1 MHGHFIV
8 LTCMCA
14 LLSYFPL
21 LFSQLWYVHC
31 MWAMVTIWFLCDL
44 MRVGYELNQAE
55 ERIKYMQER
64 ERIIPDFQCKFAQIL
79 KMQAENDL
87 LLMEIRSRVV
97 SIQRRCAHPHEM
109 DRARSLMSNSL

>member
-8 LTCMCA
+8 LTCACA

-21 LFSQLWYVHC
+21 VFSQLWYVHC

-55 ERIKYMQER
+55 ERVKYMQER
-64 ERIIPDFQCKFAQIL
+64 ARIIPDFQCKFAQIL

-97 SIQRRCAHPHEM
+97 SIQRRCVHPHGM

>member
-8 LTCMCA
+8 LTCACA

-21 LFSQLWYVHC
+21 LFSQLWYVHG

-55 ERIKYMQER
+55 ERIKGLQER
-64 ERIIPDFQCKFAQIL
+64 AQLMPDVKYAQML

-97 SIQRRCAHPHEM
+97 SIQRRFMHPHVI

>member
-1 MHGHFIV
+1 
-8 LTCMCA
+8 
-14 LLSYFPL
+14 
-21 LFSQLWYVHC
+21 

-44 MRVGYELNQAE
+44 MRVGYELDLAE
-55 ERIKYMQER
+55 VRIKGMQER
-64 ERIIPDFQCKFAQIL
+64 DQIIPDFQGRLAQIL

-97 SIQRRCAHPHEM
+97 SIQRRFMHPHVI

>member
-14 LLSYFPL
+14 LMSYFPL
-21 LFSQLWYVHC
+21 VFSQLWYVHC

-55 ERIKYMQER
+55 ERIKDLQER
-64 ERIIPDFQCKFAQIL
+64 AQLMPDVKGKFSQIL
-79 KMQAENDL
+79 KMQVENDL
-87 LLMEIRSRVV
+87 LLMEIRTRLVK
-97 SIQRRCAHPHEM
+97 IQRRCVHPHGM

>member
-1 MHGHFIV
+1 
-8 LTCMCA
+8 MCA
-14 LLSYFPL
+14 LMSYFPL

-55 ERIKYMQER
+55 ERIKFMQGR
-64 ERIIPDFQCKFAQIL
+64 ERIMPDFQGKLAQIL

-97 SIQRRCAHPHEM
+97 SIQRRCVHPHGM
-109 DRARSLMSNSL
+109 DRARSLMSN

>member
-8 LTCMCA
+8 LTCACA

-21 LFSQLWYVHC
+21 VFSQLWYVHC
-31 MWAMVTIWFLCDL
+31 MWGLVAIWFLCDL
-44 MRVGYELNQAE
+44 MRVGNELNQAE
-55 ERIKYMQER
+55 VRIKYMQER
-64 ERIIPDFQCKFAQIL
+64 AQLIPDVKYAQML

-87 LLMEIRSRVV
+87 LLMEIRTRVV
-97 SIQRRCAHPHEM
+97 SIQRRFTHPHVI

>member
-8 LTCMCA
+8 LTCACA

-31 MWAMVTIWFLCDL
+31 MWGVVVIWFLGDL
-44 MRVGYELNQAE
+44 MRVGYELDLAE
-55 ERIKYMQER
+55 VRIKGLQER
-64 ERIIPDFQCKFAQIL
+64 AQLMPDVKYAQIL

-97 SIQRRCAHPHEM
+97 SIQRRCVHPHGM

>member
-8 LTCMCA
+8 LTCTCA
-14 LLSYFPL
+14 LMSYFPL

-31 MWAMVTIWFLCDL
+31 MWGVVVIWFLGDL
-44 MRVGYELNQAE
+44 MRVGYELDLAE
-55 ERIKYMQER
+55 VRIKGLQER
-64 ERIIPDFQCKFAQIL
+64 AQLMPDVKYAQIL

-97 SIQRRCAHPHEM
+97 SIQRRCVHPHGM

>member
-8 LTCMCA
+8 LTCACA

-55 ERIKYMQER
+55 ERIKFMQGR
-64 ERIIPDFQCKFAQIL
+64 DQIIPDFQGKLDQIL

-87 LLMEIRSRVV
+87 LLMEIRTRLV
-97 SIQRRCAHPHEM
+97 SIQRRCVHPHVI

>member
-1 MHGHFIV
+1 
-8 LTCMCA
+8 MCA

-55 ERIKYMQER
+55 ERIKYLQER
-64 ERIIPDFQCKFAQIL
+64 AQLMPDVKYAQIL

-97 SIQRRCAHPHEM
+97 SIQRRCVHPHGM
-109 DRARSLMSNSL
+109 DRSRSLMSNSL

>member
-1 MHGHFIV
+1 
-8 LTCMCA
+8 MCA
-14 LLSYFPL
+14 LMSYFPL
-21 LFSQLWYVHC
+21 VFSQLWYVHC

-55 ERIKYMQER
+55 VRIKYMQER
-64 ERIIPDFQCKFAQIL
+64 AQLIPDVKYAQIL

-97 SIQRRCAHPHEM
+97 SIQRRCVHPHGM